1 MSLEAVV
8 HPLSNVSVSMENLT
22 TQSIQSSAKQ
32 DEIGFE

>member
-8 HPLSNVSVSMENLT
+8 YPFSNVPVSMENLT

-32 DEIGFE
+32 DEIGFQ